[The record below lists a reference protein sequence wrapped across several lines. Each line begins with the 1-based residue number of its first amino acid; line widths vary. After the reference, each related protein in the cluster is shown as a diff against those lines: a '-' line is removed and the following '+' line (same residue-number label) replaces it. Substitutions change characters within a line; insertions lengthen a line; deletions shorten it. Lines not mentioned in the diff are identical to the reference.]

1 MNRSVFPSAY
11 MPSPPS
17 AYAPPPSAYQNGGF
31 YATLGRNSNYASYTQ
46 PTMSSQAPF
55 SYTNGSAMRSSSNYA
70 SYPEPARPIYTTS
83 HLNGHMNGMSLQN
96 SVPPEQV
103 GDQLISINGRDTKG
117 LTHEEAIQLIK
128 QHPTVRLTVRRHKL
142 P

>member
-1 MNRSVFPSAY
+1 
-11 MPSPPS
+11 MPLFVLRIAEDGP
-17 AYAPPPSAYQNGGF
+17 AAMD
-31 YATLGRNSNYASYTQ
+31 GRL
-46 PTMSSQAPF
+46 
-55 SYTNGSAMRSSSNYA
+55 R
-70 SYPEPARPIYTTS
+70 
-83 HLNGHMNGMSLQN
+83 
-96 SVPPEQV
+96 V

>member
-1 MNRSVFPSAY
+1 MSANNNQPLKSYHDGPIISVELERGVRGFGFSIRGGQEFGA
-11 MPSPPS
+11 MPLFVLRIAEDGP
-17 AYAPPPSAYQNGGF
+17 AAID
-31 YATLGRNSNYASYTQ
+31 GRL
-46 PTMSSQAPF
+46 
-55 SYTNGSAMRSSSNYA
+55 R
-70 SYPEPARPIYTTS
+70 
-83 HLNGHMNGMSLQN
+83 
-96 SVPPEQV
+96 V